1 MGPIIPLFEISEE
14 INLLIAFLI
23 GLGFGFAL
31 EQAGFSSS
39 RKLAGMFYGYD
50 ITVLKVFFT
59 AAITAMLGLL
69 FMNYLGM
76 IDMSIVYVND
86 YFMSSAI
93 IGGIIMGAGFII
105 GGFCPGTSV
114 CAAAI
119 GKIDAM
125 YFIGGS
131 LIGILLFGQTYPLWE
146 KLHNAQHLGS
156 LKLSDS
162 IGVSDGILGLL
173 VIAAAVVM
181 FWVGEMAERRFK
193 REDINNE
200 I

>member
-50 ITVLKVFFT
+50 TTVLKVFFT
-59 AAITAMLGLL
+59 ASIVAMLGLL
-69 FMNYLGM
+69 FLNYMGM
-76 IDMSIVYVND
+76 VDMSIVYVND
-86 YFMSSAI
+86 FYVSSAI
-93 IGGIIMGAGFII
+93 IGGVIMGGGFII
-105 GGFCPGTSV
+105 GGYCPGTSV

-125 YFIGGS
+125 YFVGGS
-131 LIGILLFGQTYPLWE
+131 LIGILIFGQAYPLWE
-146 KLHNAQHLGS
+146 KLHNSQHLGPI
-156 LKLSDS
+156 KLSDS
-162 IGVSDGILGLL
+162 LGIKDGVLGLI
-173 VIAAAVVM
+173 VIVAAIAM
-181 FWVGEMAERRFK
+181 FWIGEMAEKRFK
-193 REDINNE
+193 REDISKE
-200 I
+200 L

>member
-23 GLGFGFAL
+23 GLGFGIAL

-50 ITVLKVFFT
+50 TTVLKVFFT
-59 AAITAMLGLL
+59 ASIVAMLGLVFL
-69 FMNYLGM
+69 NDLGM

-86 YFMSSAI
+86 YYIASAI
-93 IGGIIMGAGFII
+93 IGGVIMGGGFII

-125 YFIGGS
+125 YFVGGS
-131 LIGILLFGQTYPLWE
+131 LIGILIFGQTYPLWE
-146 KLHNAQHLGS
+146 KLHFAQHIGPV
-156 LKLSDS
+156 KLSDTL
-162 IGVSDGILGLL
+162 GVKDGLLGLI
-173 VIAAAVVM
+173 VIIAALLM
-181 FWVGEMAERRFK
+181 FWIGEMAEKRFK
-193 REDINNE
+193 REDISKE
-200 I
+200 L

>member
-1 MGPIIPLFEISEE
+1 MAPIVPLFEISEE

-50 ITVLKVFFT
+50 TTVLKVFFT
-59 AAITAMLGLL
+59 AALTAMLGLL
-69 FMNYLGM
+69 YMNYLGM

-86 YFMSSAI
+86 FYISSAI
-93 IGGIIMGAGFII
+93 VGGVIMGAGFII

-125 YFIGGS
+125 YFLGGS

-146 KLHNAQHLGS
+146 EFHNAQHLGS
-156 LKLSDS
+156 IKLSDS
-162 IGVSDGILGLL
+162 IGVSDGLLGLL
-173 VIAAAVVM
+173 VIIAAIAM
-181 FWVGEMAERRFK
+181 FWIGEMAEKRFK
-193 REDINNE
+193 REDISKE

>member
-1 MGPIIPLFEISEE
+1 MGPIVPLFEIPEE
-14 INLLIAFLI
+14 LNLLIAFLI
-23 GLGFGFAL
+23 GLGFGFTL

-59 AAITAMLGLL
+59 AAITGMLGLL
-69 FMNYLGM
+69 FLNYFGL
-76 IDMSIVYVND
+76 IDMSLVYLNE
-86 YFMSSAI
+86 YYMTSAI

-125 YFIGGS
+125 YFIGGG
-131 LIGILLFGQTYPLWE
+131 LVGIFLFGETYTWWE
-146 KLHNAQHLGS
+146 KLYNANYLGMV
-156 LKLSDS
+156 KLSDS
-162 IGVSDGILGLL
+162 IGVSDGILALI
-173 VIAAAVVM
+173 VIVAAVMM
-181 FWVGEMAERRFK
+181 FWIGEMAEKKFK
-193 REDINNE
+193 REDISNE

>member
-69 FMNYLGM
+69 YMNYLGM

-86 YFMSSAI
+86 YYMSSAI
-93 IGGIIMGAGFII
+93 VGGVIMGAGFII

-131 LIGILLFGQTYPLWE
+131 LIGILIFGQTYPLWE

-162 IGVSDGILGLL
+162 IGWSDGLLGLV
-173 VIAAAVVM
+173 VIVVAIAM
-181 FWVGEMAERRFK
+181 FWVGELAEKRFK
-193 REDINNE
+193 REDISKE

>member
-1 MGPIIPLFEISEE
+1 MGPIIPLFNISQE

-23 GLGFGFAL
+23 GIGFGFAL

-69 FMNYLGM
+69 FMNYMGM

-93 IGGIIMGAGFII
+93 IGGVIMGAGFII

-131 LIGILLFGQTYPLWE
+131 FVGIFLFGQAYPLFE
-146 KLHNAQHLGS
+146 
-156 LKLSDS
+156 
-162 IGVSDGILGLL
+162 
-173 VIAAAVVM
+173 
-181 FWVGEMAERRFK
+181 
-193 REDINNE
+193 
-200 I
+200 

>member
-14 INLLIAFLI
+14 INLLIAFII

-50 ITVLKVFFT
+50 TTVLKVFFT
-59 AAITAMLGLL
+59 ASITAMLGLL
-69 FMNYLGM
+69 FLNYMGM

-86 YFMSSAI
+86 LYTSSAI
-93 IGGIIMGAGFII
+93 IGGVIMGAGFII

-125 YFIGGS
+125 YFVGGS
-131 LIGILLFGQTYPLWE
+131 LLGILIFGQAYPLWE
-146 KLHNAQHLGS
+146 ELHNSQHLGP
-156 LKLSDS
+156 LKLSDTLG
-162 IGVSDGILGLL
+162 IKDGVLGLM
-173 VIAAAVVM
+173 VIVAALLM
-181 FWVGEMAERRFK
+181 FWIGELAEKRFK
-193 REDINNE
+193 REDISKE
-200 I
+200 L

>member
-1 MGPIIPLFEISEE
+1 MGPIIPLFEISED
-14 INLLIAFLI
+14 INLLVGFII
-23 GLGFGFAL
+23 GIGFGFVL

-59 AAITAMLGLL
+59 AGITAMLGLL
-69 FMNYLGM
+69 FMNFLGL
-76 IDMSIVYVND
+76 IDMGIIYVND
-86 YFMSSAI
+86 FYMTSAI
-93 IGGIIMGAGFII
+93 VGGVIMGAGFII

-131 LIGILLFGQTYPLWE
+131 MVGIFIFGQTYPLWE
-146 KLHNAQHLGS
+146 KLYNAQHLGAI
-156 LKLSDS
+156 KLSDS
-162 IGVSDGILGLL
+162 IGIKDGIMALI
-173 VIAAAVVM
+173 VIVSAILM
-181 FWVGEMAERRFK
+181 FWLGEKAEKRFK
-193 REDINNE
+193 REDI
-200 I
+200 IKDL

>member
-1 MGPIIPLFEISEE
+1 MGPIIPLFEISQE
-14 INLLIAFLI
+14 INLIIAFII
-23 GLGFGFAL
+23 GIGFGFAL

-76 IDMSIVYVND
+76 IDMSIVYVNE
-86 YFMSSAI
+86 YYLSSAI
-93 IGGIIMGAGFII
+93 VGGVVMGAGFII

-119 GKIDAM
+119 GKTDAM

-131 LIGILLFGQTYPLWE
+131 FLGILLFGQSYPLWE
-146 KLHNAQHLGS
+146 KLHNAQYLGS

-162 IGVSDGILGLL
+162 IGITDGILGLM
-173 VIAAAVVM
+173 VIVAAVLM
-181 FWVGEMAERRFK
+181 FWLGEKAEKMFK
-193 REDINNE
+193 RDDIASE
-200 I
+200 L

>member
-1 MGPIIPLFEISEE
+1 MGPIIPLFEISQE

-23 GLGFGFAL
+23 GLGFGFTL

-86 YFMSSAI
+86 YYMSSAI
-93 IGGIIMGAGFII
+93 IGGVIMGAGFII

-125 YFIGGS
+125 WFIGGS
-131 LIGILLFGQTYPLWE
+131 FVGIFLFGQTYPVWE

-156 LKLSDS
+156 IKLSDT
-162 IGVSDGILGLL
+162 IGVSDGILGLIII
-173 VIAAAVVM
+173 VAAVLM
-181 FWVGEMAERRFK
+181 FWLGEMAEKKFK
-193 REDINNE
+193 REDINKE

>member
-1 MGPIIPLFEISEE
+1 MGPIIPLFEISQEF
-14 INLLIAFLI
+14 NLLIAFII
-23 GLGFGFAL
+23 GLGFGFTL

-76 IDMSIVYVND
+76 IDMSIVYVNE
-86 YFMSSAI
+86 YYLSSAI
-93 IGGIIMGAGFII
+93 IGGVIMGAGFII

-131 LIGILLFGQTYPLWE
+131 FIGIFIFGQTYPLWE
-146 KLHNAQHLGS
+146 QLHNAQYLGS
-156 LKLSDS
+156 IKLPDT
-162 IGVSDGILGLL
+162 IGMKDGIFGLI
-173 VIAAAVVM
+173 VIVAAVMM
-181 FWVGEMAERRFK
+181 FWLGEMAEKKFK
-193 REDINNE
+193 REDISKE

>member
-14 INLLIAFLI
+14 INLVIAFLI
-23 GLGFGFAL
+23 GIGFGFVL

-39 RKLAGMFYGYD
+39 RKLTGMFYGYD

-59 AAITAMLGLL
+59 AAITAMLGLP

-76 IDMSIVYVND
+76 IDMSIVYVNE
-86 YFMSSAI
+86 YYMSSAI
-93 IGGIIMGAGFII
+93 VGGVIMGAGFII

-114 CAAAI
+114 CAVAI

-125 YFIGGS
+125 YFVGGG

-146 KLHNAQHLGS
+146 KLYTSQYLGTP
-156 LKLSDS
+156 KLSDS
-162 IGVSDGILGLL
+162 LGMKDGVFGLI
-173 VIAAAVVM
+173 VIAAAILM
-181 FWVGEMAERRFK
+181 FWIGEMAEKRFK
-193 REDINNE
+193 REDISNE
-200 I
+200 L

>member
-1 MGPIIPLFEISEE
+1 MGPIIPLFEISQE

-23 GLGFGFAL
+23 GIGFGFAL

-76 IDMSIVYVND
+76 IDMSIVYVNE
-86 YFMSSAI
+86 YYISSAI
-93 IGGIIMGAGFII
+93 VGGVIMGAGFII

-125 YFIGGS
+125 YFLGGS
-131 LIGILLFGQTYPLWE
+131 LVGILLFGQTYPLWE
-146 KLHNAQHLGS
+146 KLYNAQYLGS
-156 LKLSDS
+156 IKLSDS
-162 IGVSDGILGLL
+162 LGLSDGILGLI
-173 VIAAAVVM
+173 VIVAAVMM
-181 FWVGEMAERRFK
+181 FWIGEMAEKRFK
-193 REDINNE
+193 REDISKE

>member
-1 MGPIIPLFEISEE
+1 MGPIIPLFEISQEV
-14 INLLIAFLI
+14 NLLIAFII

-50 ITVLKVFFT
+50 TTVLKVFFT
-59 AAITAMLGLL
+59 ASITAMLGLL
-69 FMNYLGM
+69 FLNYMGM

-86 YFMSSAI
+86 LYVSSAI
-93 IGGIIMGAGFII
+93 VGGVIMGAGFII
-105 GGFCPGTSV
+105 GGFCPGTSI

-125 YFIGGS
+125 YFVGGS
-131 LIGILLFGQTYPLWE
+131 LIGIFIFGQLYPLWE
-146 KLHNAQHLGS
+146 TFHNSQHLGP

-162 IGVSDGILGLL
+162 IGIKDGVLGFI
-173 VIAAAVVM
+173 VIIAALLM
-181 FWVGEMAERRFK
+181 FWIGEMAEKRFK
-193 REDINNE
+193 REDISKE
-200 I
+200 L

>member
-1 MGPIIPLFEISEE
+1 MGPIVPLFEISEE

-23 GLGFGFAL
+23 GIGFGFVL

-76 IDMSIVYVND
+76 IDMSIVYINE
-86 YFMSSAI
+86 YYMSSAI
-93 IGGIIMGAGFII
+93 VGGVIMGAGFII

-114 CAAAI
+114 CAVAI

-125 YFIGGS
+125 YFVGGS

-146 KLHNAQHLGS
+146 KLYTSQYLGTP
-156 LKLSDS
+156 KLSDNLGMKD
-162 IGVSDGILGLL
+162 GVLGLI
-173 VIAAAVVM
+173 VIAAAILM
-181 FWVGEMAERRFK
+181 FWIGEMAEKRFK
-193 REDINNE
+193 REDISNE
-200 I
+200 L